1 MPSYRK
7 KQTFLH
13 SFKGDPSVKD
23 IIESLGVPHTE
34 VDLILVNG
42 RSVGFSFK
50 PSGGDHISVY
60 PVFES
65 LDITELTHLR
75 HKPLRTVKFIADVH
89 LGKLVRYLRL
99 LGFDT
104 LYNRDFNDHEIVD
117 ISLAEK
123 RIILTRDRQLLK
135 HRRITHGYWIRSSDP
150 GVQIREVIQRFDLRN
165 NLKTFTR
172 CMDCN
177 GMLMEI
183 SKDEVSADL
192 LPRTRQYYQLFYK
205 CESCRKIYWEGSH
218 FENMKKAI
226 RNLFE

>member
-1 MPSYRK
+1 M
-7 KQTFLH
+7 
-13 SFKGDPSVKD
+13 KD

-50 PSGGDHISVY
+50 PGEGDQISVY

-65 LDITELTHLR
+65 LDITEVTHLR
-75 HKPLRTVKFIADVH
+75 QKPLRTVKFIADVH

-104 LYNRDFNDHEIVD
+104 LFNSDFDDHEIID
-117 ISLAEK
+117 ISVSEK

-135 HRRITHGYWIRSSDP
+135 HRRISHGYWIRSSDTRE
-150 GVQIREVIQRFDLRN
+150 QIREVIQRFDLGN

-177 GMLMEI
+177 GLLSEI
-183 SKDEVSADL
+183 SKDDVSADL
-192 LPRTRQYYQLFYK
+192 PPRTRQYYQLFRR
-205 CESCRKIYWEGSH
+205 CESCGKIYWEGSH
-218 FENMKKAI
+218 YENMKKEI
-226 RNLFE
+226 RNLLK